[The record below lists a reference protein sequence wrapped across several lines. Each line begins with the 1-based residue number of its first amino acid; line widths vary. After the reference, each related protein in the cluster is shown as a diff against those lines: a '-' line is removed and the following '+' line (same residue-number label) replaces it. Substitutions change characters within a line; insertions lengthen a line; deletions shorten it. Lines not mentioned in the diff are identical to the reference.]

1 MFKQEIVNEYASRI
15 YGDMR
20 GMNVPYRI
28 IQHYFCG
35 QYVYICIAPLFISI
49 PPRSEHL
56 NRSEGFSQNKTP

>member
-28 IQHYFCG
+28 IQHYFFVGCM
-35 QYVYICIAPLFISI
+35 FISA
-49 PPRSEHL
+49 
-56 NRSEGFSQNKTP
+56 